1 MISFDL
7 AIEIFIQIEKSKL
20 VQLREALYDTAF
32 RYHEYRFD
40 WKFKTFGE
48 KLDAEDERSIAHIS
62 FIENCD
68 IMARNM
74 ENIGEPYLWRAKLIN
89 DRKVIG
95 DFASILVAI
104 IGKNR
109 MS

>member
-1 MISFDL
+1 
-7 AIEIFIQIEKSKL
+7 
-20 VQLREALYDTAF
+20 
-32 RYHEYRFD
+32 
-40 WKFKTFGE
+40 
-48 KLDAEDERSIAHIS
+48 
-62 FIENCD
+62 
-68 IMARNM
+68 MARNM